1 MHQINLND
9 EDVNFINSA
18 ASILLPM
25 WRAQQLIANI
35 NTQVEQCKKAQA
47 ATAKEKLDSQIAE
60 AVKAALEAKN
70 DGVTGD

>member
-25 WRAQQLIANI
+25 WKAQQLITNI
-35 NTQVEQCKKAQA
+35 NTQVENSKKAQA
-47 ATAKEKLDSQIAE
+47 EATKEKMDAQIAE
-60 AVKAALEAKN
+60 AVKAALDAKN
-70 DGVTGD
+70 

>member
-1 MHQINLND
+1 MYQINLND

-25 WRAQQLIANI
+25 WKAQQLITNI

-47 ATAKEKLDSQIAE
+47 AAAKEKLESQIAE
-60 AVKAALEAKN
+60 AVKAALDAKTN
-70 DGVTGD
+70 GVVGD